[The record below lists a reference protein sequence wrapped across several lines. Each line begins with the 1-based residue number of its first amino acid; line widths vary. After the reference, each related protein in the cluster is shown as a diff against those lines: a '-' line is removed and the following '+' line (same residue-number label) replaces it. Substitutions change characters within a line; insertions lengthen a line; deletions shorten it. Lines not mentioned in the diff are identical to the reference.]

1 MPDEAEVHGR
11 LAAIDRSPVVALN
24 RAMAV
29 GEADGSAAGLALPD
43 RIELP
48 GYRYLHSARAE
59 LLRRLGRAAEAREE
73 YRRAAAL
80 SNDAAERRLF
90 ERRLEKI

>member
-1 MPDEAEVHGR
+1 M
-11 LAAIDRSPVVALN
+11 VALN
-24 RAMAV
+24 RAVAV
-29 GEADGSAAGLALPD
+29 GEADGPAAGLALLD

-73 YRRAAAL
+73 YRQAAAL
-80 SNDAAERRLF
+80 SDDTAERRLF
-90 ERRLEKI
+90 ERRLAKI